1 MAKRK
6 ITLVTP
12 GVVTPGEVLRN
23 DFLAPMGISAYRLAA
38 DTGMTQ
44 TRVKEIFDGTRSV
57 TADAALRLG
66 RFFGT
71 DAQWWLNMQAY
82 YDLEKTKEENGR
94 EIVRAVKPWQH
105 AA

>member
-1 MAKRK
+1 MTKHK
-6 ITLVTP
+6 IPLM
-12 GVVTPGEVLRN
+12 TPGEVLRN
-23 DFLAPMGISAYRLAA
+23 DFLDPMGILAYRLAA

-44 TRVKEIFDGTRSV
+44 TRVKEILDGTRSV

-82 YDLEKTKEENGR
+82 YDLEKAKGENGR
-94 EIVRAVKPWQH
+94 EIERAVKPWQH

>member
-1 MAKRK
+1 M
-6 ITLVTP
+6 
-12 GVVTPGEVLRN
+12 
-23 DFLAPMGISAYRLAA
+23 
-38 DTGMTQ
+38 
-44 TRVKEIFDGTRSV
+44 
-57 TADAALRLG
+57 ADAALRLG

>member
-1 MAKRK
+1 MTKRK
-6 ITLVTP
+6 IPLM
-12 GVVTPGEVLRN
+12 TPGEVLRI
-23 DFLAPMGISAYRLAA
+23 DFLDPMGISACRLAA
-38 DTGMTQ
+38 YTGMTQ
-44 TRVKEIFDGTRSV
+44 TRVKEILDGTRSV

-82 YDLEKTKEENGR
+82 YDLEKAKEENGR
-94 EIVRAVKPWQH
+94 EIERAVKPWQQ

>member
-1 MAKRK
+1 MTKRK
-6 ITLVTP
+6 IAL
-12 GVVTPGEVLRN
+12 VTPGEVLRN
-23 DFLAPMGISAYRLAA
+23 DFLDPKGISAYRLAA

-44 TRVKEIFDGTRSV
+44 TRVKEILDGTRSV

-71 DAQWWLNMQAY
+71 GAQWWLNMRAY
-82 YDLEKTKEENGR
+82 YDMEKTKEENGR